1 MTDKQTLKAMV
12 RGGYDIQKLRIEAG
26 NRLVANFRTRLGIE
40 PGKKVENKIIR
51 EIERRFILITDGVI
65 EFSRS
70 RKFKFDGVISD
81 YTDLSL
87 VAHYMNSH
95 KTEKRIFRDLG
106 HAVKDFDIWN
116 KFLKDVKGCG
126 PAMTSVIITEI
137 DISRA
142 RYPSSLWKYA
152 GLDVAS
158 DGKGRSKRKD
168 HLIDVDYINKSGE
181 MATRKSIT
189 FNPFLK
195 TKLTGVLG
203 PCFLRAQNEYADI
216 YNDYKYRIGNHPDHA
231 EKSDGHRHSM
241 AIRYMIKIFL
251 IYLHSEWRTL
261 EGLPVSTSYAEAKLN
276 LVHSARE

>member
-26 NRLVANFRTRLGIE
+26 NRLVANFRTRLGID
-40 PGKKVENKIIR
+40 PAKKADDKAIR
-51 EIERRFILITDGVI
+51 EIGRRFDLITDGVI
-65 EFSRS
+65 EFSRN
-70 RKFKFDGVISD
+70 RKFEFDGVISD
-81 YTDLSL
+81 KTDLSL
-87 VAHYMNSH
+87 VAQYMKLH
-95 KTEKRIFRDLG
+95 KTEEQIFRDLG

-116 KFLKDVKGCG
+116 TFLKGVTGCG
-126 PAMTSVIITEI
+126 PAMTSVIISEI

-158 DGKGRSKRKD
+158 DGKGRSKKKE
-168 HLIDVDYINKSGE
+168 HLIDVEYVNKSGE

-195 TKLTGVLG
+195 TKLVGVLG
-203 PCFLRAQNEYADI
+203 PCFIRAQKEYAEI
-216 YNDYKYRIGNHPDHA
+216 YYDYKNRIANHPDHV

-251 IYLHSEWRTL
+251 IHLHAEWRTL
-261 EGLPVSTSYAEAKLN
+261 EGLSVSPTYAEAKLN
-276 LVHSARE
+276 LVHTEH